1 MEESSRTHL
10 YREALTG
17 RMSRRQVLRRAAV
30 LGLSAP
36 AIAALLAACG
46 SGSKSTPTTSSAGAS
61 TSTSSATTA
70 TTASTTAAS
79 PSSGATATMAET
91 STATTAAATAT
102 TPSASASTWMPRDV
116 TAKLTGSGSSFV
128 DPAMQLWVQKYK
140 DLAPNVSINYQS
152 VGSGQGKK
160 DFIGGVTDFGG
171 TDAFM
176 TDDELK
182 QAPGSLHI
190 PVVLGPE
197 AVTFNLQGID
207 KLQLSGPTIADIYLG
222 KVTKWNDPEIA
233 ADNPGVTLPDT
244 AITVVHR
251 SDGSGTTAI
260 FTNYL
265 SKVSDE
271 WSNKVGFSTAV
282 QWPVGIG
289 GPQNPGVAA
298 AVQQTPGAI
307 GYVELAYAIQNNL
320 PAAAVKNAA
329 GKWVVPSLDGAS
341 ADAAGFVNN
350 LPDDLRLFIT
360 NAPEGDATYPI
371 TGFSWVL
378 LRPSY
383 DDADKAKALT
393 DFCYYCITQGQQVSA
408 TLQYA
413 PLPDQVLP
421 IETKKLESVQSGGQD
436 VFTAPAS

>member
-1 MEESSRTHL
+1 M
-10 YREALTG
+10 
-17 RMSRRQVLRRAAV
+17 
-30 LGLSAP
+30 
-36 AIAALLAACG
+36 
-46 SGSKSTPTTSSAGAS
+46 
-61 TSTSSATTA
+61 
-70 TTASTTAAS
+70 
-79 PSSGATATMAET
+79 
-91 STATTAAATAT
+91 
-102 TPSASASTWMPRDV
+102 
-116 TAKLTGSGSSFV
+116 KLTGSGSSFV
-128 DPAMQLWVQKYK
+128 DPAMQLWIQKYK
-140 DLAPNVSINYQS
+140 DLAPNVTINYQS

-160 DFIGGVTDFGG
+160 DFIGNVTDFGG

-197 AVTFNLQGID
+197 AVTFNLQGVD

-222 KVTKWNDPEIA
+222 KITKWNDAAIA
-233 ADNPGVTLPDT
+233 ADNPGATLPSTD
-244 AITVVHR
+244 ITVVHR

-271 WSNKVGFSTAV
+271 WKTKVGFSTAV

-329 GKWVVPSLDGAS
+329 GKWVTPSLDGAS

-360 NAPEGDATYPI
+360 NAPEGDAAYPI

-393 DFCYYCITQGQQVSA
+393 DFCYYCITQGQKLSA

-421 IETKKLESVQSGGQD
+421 IETKKLEAVQSGGQS
-436 VFTAPAS
+436 VFTAPM